1 MWGWKKKNTFIFRC
15 DFNGVIT
22 DEPTV
27 MTAGQEARRVALNV
41 RNWQKHQN
49 VQLPLGLF
57 VTESLLCCHHRLAR
71 HTLSSHEKL
80 KLPIRRPASHYMLN
94 QFPFVENFC
103 QKCASAAAGNRRQ
116 GTSGEETY
124 CCRCIASTTN
134 SDLHFD
140 FYDTRVLYIGILT
153 SKARRRKM
161 TMMDLTLV
169 WTTLTTTTWTSTKW
183 RCIRPPCMTP
193 RKDPLRGV
201 FQTFF
206 YK

>member
-140 FYDTRVLYIGILT
+140 FHFIKLGLLLADGTPTVGGGTTFWRVSRIFL
-153 SKARRRKM
+153 RKQ
-161 TMMDLTLV
+161 L
-169 WTTLTTTTWTSTKW
+169 
-183 RCIRPPCMTP
+183 
-193 RKDPLRGV
+193 
-201 FQTFF
+201 
-206 YK
+206 

>member
-1 MWGWKKKNTFIFRC
+1 MIDMRLKEKNTFVFRC

-57 VTESLLCCHHRLAR
+57 VTESLFCCHHRLAR

-103 QKCASAAAGNRRQ
+103 QKCALAGAGNRRQ

-140 FYDTRVLYIGILT
+140 FHFI
-153 SKARRRKM
+153 KPARGPEGPAR
-161 TMMDLTLV
+161 
-169 WTTLTTTTWTSTKW
+169 
-183 RCIRPPCMTP
+183 
-193 RKDPLRGV
+193 
-201 FQTFF
+201 
-206 YK
+206 